1 MSFQLIA
8 KLSMFPIT
16 ATIWLNE
23 NGGKSYYSA
32 TIERSYKDE
41 VGKWKNTNTF
51 NASDLLVVAKIA
63 DMAHTEIEK
72 RKASDREA
80 QRSEQPQTED

>member
-16 ATIWLNE
+16 ATIWHNE
-23 NGGKSYYSA
+23 NGGKSYYST
-32 TIERSYKDE
+32 TIERTYKDAS
-41 VGKWKNTNTF
+41 GAWTNTSTF
-51 NASDLLVVAKIA
+51 YGSDLLLVAKIA

-72 RKASDREA
+72 RKANDREA
-80 QRSEQPQTED
+80 QRTEASQTEE